1 MIDKIQQYLD
11 GLAGPFITLG
21 SYLDDYWSDGT
32 KVTFRGEPALRY
44 SAYVADQST
53 AKELSVRMGKQMR
66 IDDVSFNY
74 RASSHHQTTGRFAG
88 KYKVE
93 IYIW

>member
-11 GLAGPFITLG
+11 ELAGPFITLG

-32 KVTFRGEPALRY
+32 KVTFHGEPALRY

-53 AKELSVRMGKQMR
+53 AKELSVRMGKQMG
-66 IDDVSFNY
+66 IDEVPFNY
-74 RASSHHQTTGRFAG
+74 RTSAHHQTTGRLAG